1 MRKNEP
7 VTDREVELSTED
19 VIVSVTDPRGMI
31 LSASPDFVRIS
42 GFTEAELMGQ
52 PQNLVR
58 HPDMPPEAFASLWQT
73 IQKGRSWIGFVKNRT
88 KRGDF
93 YWVKADVS
101 PVYEGSRLIGYRSV
115 RTRPTR
121 EEVERA
127 SKLYADI
134 NARRIKNPF
143 HESRF
148 SAALANLSV
157 RTRIIAG
164 MVAAVGSVL
173 LLAGLSWSAV
183 ERLSRLESDL
193 GAARQQVVADVHL
206 SQIGSALASTV
217 KSAIISAKPQESKA
231 DIEKAISAGR
241 AALAAARSSGVSEAE
256 LARVTTS
263 FEAMAA
269 LTQQELLPRFEK
281 NGGRV
286 DAEVQAME
294 RRLAVLERE
303 VHDAADQATALV
315 QARSE
320 QGARSF
326 ARDVTA
332 LEVSFAVFAV
342 VAVLLQVLLLGAGLL
357 RPLSRKLATATDAA
371 NRIAAG
377 DLGTTFAVQHDD
389 EMGILIDRLASVQS
403 SLKAMMSDARQLSRA
418 AVEGQLSVRADPTKH
433 QGEYRRIIEGV
444 NSTLDSVIRPLT
456 AAANVEQIAAGRL
469 PEPITDEWRGD
480 FNRLKENLNTATA
493 SVKALVTDAAML
505 ADAGVA
511 GRLEVRADG
520 SRHQGDFKRIVEGV
534 NATLDSIIGPVNATM
549 TVLGAMGQGDLTRRV
564 ETPYR
569 GQLETLR
576 VAVNS
581 TSEKLQT
588 TISEVVATAAQ
599 LAAAAEQVRATS
611 QSLASAA
618 TEQASSVEE
627 TSSSVSQMAA
637 SITQNAESA
646 KLTSGRAEKAAREA
660 SEGGSAVRQTVE
672 AMKQIAVRIGI
683 IDDIAYQTN
692 MLALNAAI
700 EAARAGAHGK
710 GFAVVAAEVRKL
722 AERSQVAAQEI
733 GTLAGGSVKDAE
745 RAGSL
750 IGEVVPAITQT
761 SELVQE
767 IAAASQEQSTGVGQ
781 INAAMN
787 QMNKTTQQNAAA
799 SEELSATSE
808 KMAAATARLEAVI
821 GFFSNGGK
829 ASRPAQAPSVVDAVA
844 LGKPVKVAAADDR
857 FVPFS

>member
-1 MRKNEP
+1 MRNNQP
-7 VTDREVELSTED
+7 VNDHEVELSADD

-31 LSASPDFVRIS
+31 VSASPDFIRLS
-42 GFTEAELMGQ
+42 GFTEAELIGQ
-52 PQNLVR
+52 PHNLVR
-58 HPDMPPEAFASLWQT
+58 HPDMPPEAFASMWHTL
-73 IQKGRSWIGFVKNRT
+73 QKGRTWMGFVKNRT
-88 KRGDF
+88 KQGGF
-93 YWVKADVS
+93 YWVKADVA
-101 PVYEGSRLIGYRSV
+101 PILEGSRLIGYRSV
-115 RTRPTR
+115 RTRPAR
-121 EEVERA
+121 EDVERS

-134 NARRIKNPF
+134 NARRIKNPLK
-143 HESRF
+143 ESAF
-148 SAALANLSV
+148 SAALAKVSM
-157 RTRIIAG
+157 RTR
-164 MVAAVGSVL
+164 
-173 LLAGLSWSAV
+173 LLAGMAAAIGSVVLLALFAWSSV
-183 ERLSRLESDL
+183 ERLSARQAELV
-193 GAARQQVVADVHL
+193 AARAQVAADVHAGQVGVEL
-206 SQIGSALASTV
+206 SSAISSALVGGWRA
-217 KSAIISAKPQESKA
+217 ESRA
-231 DIEKAISAGR
+231 DVEKVIAAGR
-241 AALAAARSSGVSEAE
+241 AT
-256 LARVTTS
+256 LARANPTDGSFAEVTKG
-263 FEAMAA
+263 FDAMVA
-269 LTQQELLPRFEK
+269 LTQQELLPRLEK
-281 NGGRV
+281 NGGKV
-286 DAEVQAME
+286 DAEVQAMQHRLSALE
-294 RRLAVLERE
+294 RQVHEAAQSAVVTLEAKTAEGARAFERE
-303 VHDAADQATALV
+303 VNSLELVLGVAALA
-315 QARSE
+315 
-320 QGARSF
+320 
-326 ARDVTA
+326 
-332 LEVSFAVFAV
+332 
-342 VAVLLQVLLLGAGLL
+342 AVLLQLLLLGASLL
-357 RPLSRKLATATDAA
+357 RPLTQKLRTATEAA
-371 NRIAAG
+371 DRIAAG
-377 DLGTTFAVQHDD
+377 DLTTTFAVQSGD
-389 EMGILIDRLASVQS
+389 EFGNLIDRLASVQS

-418 AVEGQLSVRADPTKH
+418 SVEGQLTVRADPTKH

-444 NSTLDSVIRPLT
+444 NSTLDSVVGPLT
-456 AAANVEQIAAGRL
+456 AAAANVEQIAAGRL
-469 PEPITDEWRGD
+469 PEPISDEWRGD
-480 FNRLKENLNTATA
+480 FNRLKQNLNTATA

-534 NATLDSIIGPVNATM
+534 NATLDAIIGPVNATM

-564 ETPYR
+564 DTPYR

-599 LAAAAEQVRATS
+599 LATAAEQVRATS

-745 RAGSL
+745 RAGAL

-808 KMAAATARLEAVI
+808 KMAAATSRLEAVI

-829 ASRPAQAPSVVDAVA
+829 AAARPGPTSVVDAVA
-844 LGKPVKVAAADDR
+844 LGKPVRAAPADDR